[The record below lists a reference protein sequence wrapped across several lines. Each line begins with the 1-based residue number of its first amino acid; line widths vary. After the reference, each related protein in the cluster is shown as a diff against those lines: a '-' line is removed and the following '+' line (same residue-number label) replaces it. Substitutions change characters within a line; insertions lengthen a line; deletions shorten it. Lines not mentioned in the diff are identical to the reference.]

1 MEMLN
6 LILGF
11 AVQVFFT
18 AGGLW
23 CGMKITK
30 IKGDFTGMLV
40 IAFVCSLLGF
50 HQEPWGL
57 ILSLLSMFLL
67 LLKFSGAK
75 LFPDGVVIVLLSW
88 AIGFFGKFMI
98 KYLAGILK

>member
-1 MEMLN
+1 METLN
-6 LILGF
+6 QILGF

-30 IKGDFTGMLV
+30 TKGDFTGMLI
-40 IAFVCSLLGF
+40 IAFVCSLQGIIPL
-50 HQEPWGL
+50 PWGQL
-57 ILSLLSMFLL
+57 FALVSMFLL

-75 LFPDGVVIVLLSW
+75 LFPDSVVIVVSSW
-88 AIGFFGKFMI
+88 AIGFLGKFLI